1 MQPISRRKVIGLLGL
16 GSLSIMFLFGCSNK
30 PSNINLVTQE
40 PLHYRTIAEISKMI
54 KSKEISS
61 VELTQLILNRIEIVD
76 VKLNSYITVMKQSAL
91 ANALELDR
99 ELESGKY
106 RGPLHGIPVAVKDL
120 LYTTNAPTTGGHA
133 FKLDFV
139 PDYNSTVVNRLKD
152 SGAVLLG
159 KLNMTEGAMAGYQ
172 EGFKIPINPWGPF
185 EPGESSSG
193 CAVATAAGLCF
204 GSIGT
209 DTGGSIRLPALVN
222 GIVGLKPTYGLVSRH
237 GVLPLAESMDHVGP
251 MARTVEDAAILL
263 QAIAGQD
270 SNDITSL
277 SNEVPDYLASL
288 KTGING
294 IRIGVDEAYI
304 NEGVEKTLVKSIQ
317 NAVQIL
323 ENNGAKIVPIKMP
336 GDKKEMD
343 EMWYIISAKEAV
355 IAHRETYP
363 YKKNE
368 YGLYFQDYL
377 DFGQSISEDQYAN
390 AMKYRENISTQF
402 KDLFE
407 QVDVIVCPSGG
418 MPNVMREETKRGP
431 MSGWDSYLQYFDWH
445 FLDLPSLAGT
455 PALTLPCGDAK
466 EGAPPGL
473 QIMADILQEPLLF
486 RVGYALEQATNWPV
500 QHPDL

>member
-1 MQPISRRKVIGLLGL
+1 
-16 GSLSIMFLFGCSNK
+16 
-30 PSNINLVTQE
+30 
-40 PLHYRTIAEISKMI
+40 MI

-61 VELTQLILNRIEIVD
+61 VELTQLILNRIEIID
-76 VKLNSYITVMKQSAL
+76 AKLNSYITVMKQSAL

-139 PDYNSTVVNRLKD
+139 PDYNSTVVNLLKD

-172 EGFKIPINPWGPF
+172 EDFKIPINPWGPF

-193 CAVATAAGLCF
+193 SAVATAAGLCF

-270 SNDITSL
+270 SNDLTSL
-277 SNEVPDYLASL
+277 SNEAPDYLASL

-294 IRIGVDEAYI
+294 IRIGVDEDYI
-304 NEGVEKTLVKSIQ
+304 NEGVEKMLVKSIQ

-323 ENNGAKIVPIKMP
+323 ENSGAKIVPIKMP

-343 EMWYIISAKEAV
+343 DMWNIISAKEAV

-363 YKKNE
+363 SKKDE

-377 DFGQSISEDQYAN
+377 DFGQSISEDQYVN
-390 AMKYRENISTQF
+390 AMKYRENISAQF

-407 QVDVIVCPSGG
+407 EVDVIVCPSGG
-418 MPNVMREETKRGP
+418 MPNVMSEETKRGP
-431 MSGWDSYLQYFDWH
+431 MSGWDPYLQYFDWH
-445 FLDLPSLAGT
+445 FLDLPSFAGT
-455 PALTLPCGDAK
+455 PALTLPCGDAE

-473 QIMADILQEPLLF
+473 QIMADFLEEPLLF